1 MFVKILFETMKKGIC
16 TFCCAKCSR
25 QEEFATKNFVSYW
38 DGIKIFQLLSICYA
52 RTSKN
57 QEILNRSFYNSSF
70 HYFNLDM
77 ILFQF
82 NSFW

>member
-52 RTSKN
+52 RTSKM
-57 QEILNRSFYNSSF
+57 QEILNRSF
-70 HYFNLDM
+70 
-77 ILFQF
+77 
-82 NSFW
+82 